1 MEGAKRVMSPELIGI
16 LGIVLMF
23 IFLALRMYIGMAMAL
38 IGFLGLCKIVGLDA
52 GISILGITPLAE
64 GSSYTLS
71 VIPLFVLMGQFAFI
85 SGISTDIYKTVY
97 AWMGGFRGGLAM
109 ATVLACAGFAAVC
122 GSSLA
127 TGATMGMVAIPEMQ
141 KYRYDSRLS
150 TGCVAAGGTLG
161 ILIPPSIGFVI
172 YGILT
177 EESIGKLFMAGF
189 LPGILLAGLFIGAV
203 YIQCRLDPEMGPPGP
218 GTTWK
223 QKIRSLGGTWG
234 MLLLFIIVMGGIY
247 LGVFTPTEAAGVGAF
262 GAFLFALFKGKL
274 NFKGLIQCLLDTG
287 KTTAMI
293 FLIIIGAN
301 IFSTFLGL
309 ARLPMGLADF
319 IAGLALPKM
328 LILAGIVLIYVLL
341 GCVMDCYAIM
351 ILTVPII
358 FPVIEAL
365 EFDPIWFGVLM
376 VIVLEVGLIT
386 PPVGL
391 NVFVLK
397 AAAPD
402 VPLTTIFRGI
412 WPFLIAALMA
422 IVIITMFPQIALFIP
437 SLM

>member
-1 MEGAKRVMSPELIGI
+1 MSTEIIGVIGI
-16 LGIVLMF
+16 LVMF
-23 IFLALRMYIGMAMAL
+23 IFLASGMYIGMAMAL
-38 IGFLGLCKIVGLDA
+38 IGFLGLYFILGMESA
-52 GISILGITPLAE
+52 ISILGITPLTE

-71 VIPLFVLMGQFAFI
+71 VIPLFVLMGQFAFL

-97 AWMGGFRGGLAM
+97 AWMGRFRGGLAM
-109 ATVLACAGFAAVC
+109 ATVMACGGFAAIC

-127 TGATMGMVAIPEMQ
+127 TGATMGMVAIPEMN
-141 KYRYDSRLS
+141 KYKYDPRLS
-150 TGCVAAGGTLG
+150 SGCVAAGGTLG
-161 ILIPPSIGFVI
+161 ILIPPSIGFII

-177 EESIGKLFMAGF
+177 EESIGKLFIAGF
-189 LPGILLAGLFIGAV
+189 LPGIMLALLFIAAI
-203 YIQCRLDPEMGPPGP
+203 YIQCRRDPKMGPPGDA
-218 GTTWK
+218 TTWK
-223 QKIRSLGGTWG
+223 EKFKSLKGIWG
-234 MLLLFIIVMGGIY
+234 MMLLFCIVMGGIY
-247 LGVFTPTEAAGVGAF
+247 FGVFTPTEAAGVGAF

-274 NFKGLIQCLLDTG
+274 TKETLIQSLLDTG

-309 ARLPMGLADF
+309 ARLPMLLADF
-319 IAGLALPKM
+319 IAGLALPK
-328 LILAGIVLIYVLL
+328 ILVLIGIILVYVVL

-365 EFDPIWFGVLM
+365 QFDPIWFGVLM

-397 AAAPD
+397 TAAPEI
-402 VPLTTIFRGI
+402 PLTVIFRGI
-412 WPFLIAALMA
+412 IPFLIAALVA
-422 IVIITMFPQIALFIP
+422 IALLIAIP
-437 SLM
+437 DIALLLPSHM

>member
-1 MEGAKRVMSPELIGI
+1 MSPEMIGI

-23 IFLALRMYIGMAMAL
+23 ILLALGMYIGIAMAL
-38 IGFLGLCKIVGLDA
+38 VGFLGLCVIVGWDS
-52 GISILGITPLAE
+52 GMSILGITPLAE

-97 AWMGGFRGGLAM
+97 AWMGRFQGGLAM
-109 ATVLACAGFAAVC
+109 ATICACAGFAAVC

-127 TGATMGMVAIPEMQ
+127 TGATMGMVAIPEMD
-141 KYRYDSRLS
+141 KYKYDQRLS

-177 EESIGKLFMAGF
+177 QESIGRLFMAGIV
-189 LPGILLAGLFIGAV
+189 PGILLAILFILTIYV
-203 YIQCRLDPEMGPPGP
+203 QCKVNPEMGPRGES
-218 GTTWK
+218 TTWK
-223 QKIRSLGGTWG
+223 VKIRSLSGTWG
-234 MLLLFIIVMGGIY
+234 ILVLIFIVMGGLY
-247 LGVFTPTEAAGVGAF
+247 LGIVTPTEAAGVGAF
-262 GAFLFALFKGKL
+262 GSFVIALFKGKL
-274 NFKGLIQCLLDTG
+274 GVRGLIQCLLETG

-301 IFSTFLGL
+301 IFSSFLGL
-309 ARLPMGLADF
+309 ARIPMGLANL
-319 IAGLALPKM
+319 IAGLALPKIV
-328 LILAGIVLIYVLL
+328 ILMAIILIYVVM

-358 FPVIEAL
+358 FPVVEAL
-365 EFDPIWFGVLM
+365 QFDPIWFGVLM
-376 VIVLEVGLIT
+376 VIILEVGLIT

-391 NVFVLK
+391 NVFVLN

-402 VPLTTIFRGI
+402 VPLTVIFRGI
-412 WPFLIAALMA
+412 LPFLVAAFFL
-422 IVIITMFPQIALFIP
+422 IVLLILFPQIALFLP
-437 SLM
+437 SRM

>member
-1 MEGAKRVMSPELIGI
+1 MSPEMIGI
-16 LGIVLMF
+16 IGIVIMF
-23 IFLALRMYIGMAMAL
+23 LLLALRMYIGIAMAIVGFLGMWYL
-38 IGFLGLCKIVGLDA
+38 IGFDA
-52 GISILGITPLAE
+52 AMGVLGITPLTE

-71 VIPLFVLMGQFAFI
+71 VIPLFVLMGQFAFV

-97 AWMGGFRGGLAM
+97 TWMGHLKGGLAM
-109 ATVLACAGFAAVC
+109 ATILACAGFAAIC

-127 TGATMGMVAIPEMQ
+127 TGATMGMVAIPEMK

-161 ILIPPSIGFVI
+161 ILIPPSIGFII

-177 EESIGKLFMAGF
+177 EVSIGKLFMAGF
-189 LPGILLAGLFIGAV
+189 IPGILLALLFIFTV
-203 YIQCRLDPEMGPPGP
+203 FIQCAINPKMGPRGES
-218 GTTWK
+218 TSFAMK
-223 QKIRSLGGTWG
+223 VKSLSGTWG

-262 GAFLFALFKGKL
+262 GAFLISVAKGKMTWKKL
-274 NFKGLIQCLLDTG
+274 VECLMESG

-319 IAGLALPKM
+319 VAGLALPKTV
-328 LILAGIVLIYVLL
+328 ILYAIILVFILL

-365 EFDPIWFGVLM
+365 HFDPIWFGVLM
-376 VIVLEVGLIT
+376 VIVLEMGLIT

-397 AAAPD
+397 SAAPE
-402 VPLTTIFRGI
+402 VPLTVIFKGI
-412 WPFLIAALMA
+412 WPFLLSTMTL
-422 IVIITMFPQIALFIP
+422 IILLTVFPRIALFLP
-437 SLM
+437 SFM

>member
-1 MEGAKRVMSPELIGI
+1 MSPELIGVLGAVFMII
-16 LGIVLMF
+16 L
-23 IFLALRMYIGMAMAL
+23 LAFRMYIGMAMAL
-38 IGFLGLCKIVGLDA
+38 VGFIGLGSLVGLDV
-52 GISILGITPLAE
+52 GISILGITPLEE

-97 AWMGGFRGGLAM
+97 AWMGHFKGGLAM
-109 ATVLACAGFAAVC
+109 ATVMACAGFAAVC

-127 TGATMGMVAIPEMQ
+127 TGATMGMVAIPEMN
-141 KYRYDSRLS
+141 KYKYDPRLS

-161 ILIPPSIGFVI
+161 ILIPPSIGFI
-172 YGILT
+172 LYGLLT

-189 LPGILLAGLFIGAV
+189 LPGVLLAGLFITA
-203 YIQCRLDPEMGPPGP
+203 IILQCWLRPEMGPKGESVSW
-218 GTTWK
+218 GARF
-223 QKIRSLGGTWG
+223 RSLSGTWG
-234 MLLLFIIVMGGIY
+234 MLLLFFVVMGGIY

-262 GAFLFALFKGKL
+262 GAFFIALFKKKL
-274 NFKGLIQCLLDTG
+274 TFKTFVQCLLDTG

-301 IFSTFLGL
+301 IFSTFLGM
-309 ARLPMGLADF
+309 AQIPMGLANF
-319 IAGLALPKM
+319 ISGLELSPYV
-328 LILAGIVLIYVLL
+328 ILVGIIFVYVIL

-358 FPVIEAL
+358 FPLVQAMH
-365 EFDPIWFGVLM
+365 FDPIWFGVLM

-397 AAAPD
+397 AAAPTI
-402 VPLTTIFRGI
+402 PLSTIFKGI
-412 WPFLIAALMA
+412 WPFLAAAILAIILLM
-422 IVIITMFPQIALFIP
+422 VFPSIALLLP
-437 SLM
+437 SMM

>member
-1 MEGAKRVMSPELIGI
+1 MSPEIIGI
-16 LGIVLMF
+16 IGIVLMF
-23 IFLALRMYIGMAMAL
+23 LLLAFRMYIGIAMA
-38 IGFLGLCKIVGLDA
+38 IVGFLGLCVLIGFDS
-52 GISILGITPLAE
+52 GMGILGITPFAE

-71 VIPLFVLMGQFAFI
+71 VIPLFVLMGQFAFV

-97 AWMGGFRGGLAM
+97 TWMGHMKGGLAM
-109 ATVLACAGFAAVC
+109 ATILACAGFAAIC

-127 TGATMGMVAIPEMQ
+127 TGATMGMVAIPEMK
-141 KYRYDSRLS
+141 KYHYDSRLS

-177 EESIGKLFMAGF
+177 EVSIGKLFMAGVI
-189 LPGILLAGLFIGAV
+189 PGILLALLFIITV
-203 YIQCRLDPEMGPPGP
+203 YIQCAVNPGMGPRGEN
-218 GTTWK
+218 TSLVT
-223 QKIRSLGGTWG
+223 KIKALAGTWG

-247 LGVFTPTEAAGVGAF
+247 MGVFTPTEAAGVGAF
-262 GAFLFALFKGKL
+262 GAFLISVFKGKMSWKKL
-274 NFKGLIQCLLDTG
+274 LECLMESG

-319 IAGLALPKM
+319 ITGLALPEIV
-328 LILAGIVLIYVLL
+328 ILSGIIIIFILL

-358 FPVIEAL
+358 FPVIEAMQ
-365 EFDPIWFGVLM
+365 FDPIWFGVLM

-397 AAAPD
+397 GAAAD
-402 VPLTTIFRGI
+402 VPLTVIFRGI
-412 WPFLIAALMA
+412 WPFLVAALAA
-422 IVIITMFPQIALFIP
+422 IIFLILFPQIALYIP

>member
-1 MEGAKRVMSPELIGI
+1 MSPEVTGIIGI
-16 LGIVLMF
+16 ILMF
-23 IFLALRMYIGMAMAL
+23 LLLALRMYIGMAMA
-38 IGFLGLCKIVGLDA
+38 IVGFLGLCFLIGFDA
-52 GISILGITPLAE
+52 GTGILGITPLAE

-85 SGISTDIYKTVY
+85 SGISTDIYRTVY
-97 AWMGGFRGGLAM
+97 AWMGHFRGGLAM

-127 TGATMGMVAIPEMQ
+127 TGATMGMVAIPEMK
-141 KYRYDSRLS
+141 KYRYDHRLS
-150 TGCVAAGGTLG
+150 MGCVAAGGTLG

-177 EESIGKLFMAGF
+177 EVSIGKLFMAGF
-189 LPGILLAGLFIGAV
+189 IPGVLLASIFIIAV
-203 YIQCRLDPEMGPPGP
+203 YVQCKVNPEMGPRGLKA
-218 GTTWK
+218 TWK
-223 QKIRSLGGTWG
+223 EKIKSLAGTWG
-234 MLLLFIIVMGGIY
+234 MLLLFVIVMGGIY
-247 LGVFTPTEAAGVGAF
+247 MGVFTPTEAAGVGAF
-262 GAFLFALFKGKL
+262 GAFIFALLKGKI
-274 NFKGLIQCLLDTG
+274 NMKSLIQCLMDTG

-309 ARLPMGLADF
+309 AKLPMGLADF
-319 IAGLALPKM
+319 IAALALPKT
-328 LILAGIVLIYVLL
+328 IVLIGIILIFIAL

-365 EFDPIWFGVLM
+365 QFDPIWFGVIM
-376 VIVLEVGLIT
+376 VIVLEMGLIT

-397 AAAPD
+397 AAAPE
-402 VPLTTIFRGI
+402 VPLTTIFKGI
-412 WPFLIAALMA
+412 WPFLISALIA
-422 IVIITMFPQIALFIP
+422 IALLIIFPRIALFLP

>member
-1 MEGAKRVMSPELIGI
+1 MSSEMIGI
-16 LGIVLMF
+16 LGIVCMF
-23 IFLALRMYIGMAMAL
+23 VLLAFRMYIGMAMGL
-38 IGFLGLCKIVGLDA
+38 IGFIGLCFIA
-52 GISILGITPLAE
+52 GVPAASSILEIVPHAE

-71 VIPLFVLMGQFAFI
+71 VIPLFVLMGQFAFM

-97 AWMGGFRGGLAM
+97 AWMGRFRGGLAM
-109 ATVLACAGFAAVC
+109 ATVCACAGFAAVC

-127 TGATMGMVAIPEMQ
+127 TGATMGMVAIPEMD
-141 KYRYDSRLS
+141 KYKYDQRLS

-177 EESIGKLFMAGF
+177 EESIGKLFMAGI
-189 LPGILLAGLFIGAV
+189 LPGILLAGLFIAAI
-203 YIQCRLDPEMGPPGP
+203 YIQCKLNPAMGPRGDV
-218 GTTWK
+218 TTWAV
-223 QKIRSLGGTWG
+223 KIKSLGGTWG
-234 MLLLFIIVMGGIY
+234 ILLLIFIVMGGLY
-247 LGVFTPTEAAGVGAF
+247 LGIVTPTEAAGVGAF
-262 GAFLFALFKGKL
+262 GSFAIALLKRKL
-274 NFKGLIQCLLDTG
+274 NMRGLILCLTETG

-301 IFSTFLGL
+301 IFSAFLGL
-309 ARLPMGLADF
+309 AKIPMGLADF
-319 IAGLALPKM
+319 IAGLALPKAV
-328 LILAGIVLIYVLL
+328 ILAAIILIYVIM

-365 EFDPIWFGVLM
+365 QFDPIWFGVLM

-397 AAAPD
+397 GAAPD

-412 WPFLIAALMA
+412 WPFLIAALLA
-422 IVIITMFPQIALFIP
+422 IVIIAIFPGIALFIP
-437 SLM
+437 SRM